1 MACSRCG
8 GGHVGGNCQLA
19 DVHDQWSKQAGEFQP
34 ASNFGI
40 GGGGL
45 AREVQGA
52 DGGLVERIRVDSHP
66 LFGDHLNVETILN
79 SDGKK
84 KAIIGNEH
92 IGGFDWTK
100 R

>member
-1 MACSRCG
+1 MACFRCG

-19 DVHDQWSKQAGEFQP
+19 DVHDQWTKQADELQP

-45 AREVQGA
+45 ASEVPGT
-52 DGGLVERIRVDSHP
+52 DGWLVDRIRVDSHP
-66 LFGDHLNVETILN
+66 PFGDHLNVETILN
-79 SDGKK
+79 ADGKRK
-84 KAIIGNEH
+84 SIVGNEH
-92 IGGFDWTK
+92 VLGFDWTK